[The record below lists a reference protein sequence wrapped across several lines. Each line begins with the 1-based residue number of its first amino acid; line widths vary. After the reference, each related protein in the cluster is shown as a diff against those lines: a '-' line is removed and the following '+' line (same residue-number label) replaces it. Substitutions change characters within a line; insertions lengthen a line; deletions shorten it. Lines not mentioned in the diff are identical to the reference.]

1 MQGTVHLEKRAPS
14 SASKKINMKKIKLV
28 SLLLFSITM
37 VLTACKEGKKLP
49 QAEETNTG
57 YSTSVDFDR
66 TLMQILDQSPEYNS
80 FLKLVNSVSLFD
92 ELKELNNVM
101 IFVPSDEAYGP
112 SKYKINELSVPDSL
126 SRLKEILNYHIV
138 KSESS
143 VENLIASIEMQ
154 ETPLRLETAHGGYLV
169 FRMEKNELQIL
180 DENGNV
186 AMVKRKST
194 RGSNG
199 IVYTINKLLV
209 PRKELGIEPA
219 NLQGK

>member
-1 MQGTVHLEKRAPS
+1 
-14 SASKKINMKKIKLV
+14 MKKIKIV

-37 VLTACKEGKKLP
+37 FLTACKEDKKIP
-49 QAEETNTG
+49 QAEATNLG

-112 SKYKINELSVPDSL
+112 SKYMINELSVPDSL

-138 KSESS
+138 KSESN

-169 FRMEKNELQIL
+169 FRVEKNELQIL

-186 AMVKRKST
+186 AVVKRKST

-199 IVYTINKLLV
+199 IVYTIDKLLV
-209 PRKELGIEPA
+209 PRKEMEIKPA
-219 NLQGK
+219 NLQGQ